1 MSVDSVGR
9 IAMAINGT
17 SYFSTIVIG
26 PGLSVNTIFD
36 GRCHHIAVKRSL
48 NDLSFFLDGNF
59 ISSSVINGNPSL
71 STNYFLRV
79 GTDNN
84 LSTASALQ
92 GKIEYIR
99 VWNLARKNADILID
113 MHRCLSSVTGLVT
126 TWSFE
131 QTPGN
136 VILDSSP
143 FLHHGLIIPQHGN
156 PVNYGPRFGPSICQ
170 MEECDLIAIEPASD
184 PNCNTPS
191 TFPYCSNTNLI
202 CNGDFEQ
209 ENSPAGS
216 FPNFAFDGC
225 TPQGSSN
232 EVVNW
237 CMVAGTPSYYA
248 RNPFN
253 INYGIPNNFITQNF
267 TPFCVGGIDTWNN
280 PTIVNDHYSVL
291 AYSQGNVDGIRTEL
305 ISPLVPHT
313 TYTLQFRSLC
323 VSNNQFPFPVNPTPL
338 KFELWD
344 TPNAGSGIPLNTITI
359 NNGCNWNLYRFS
371 FVAPANAN
379 LFSHLVVKVEG
390 AQNGNSI
397 YYFFVDDFE
406 LYPNTSA
413 YPRWMSGLGS
423 QRPCEITTDLVDN
436 VYFVG
441 YADHEITYPDGTVQ
455 GTPNTGSGFIASY
468 DPCGNVRWA
477 NNSNTPTVIYR
488 AVSFDN
494 IANPTRLLVAGQ
506 TTTGITI
513 ETYDP
518 SSGTLLTSVPVP
530 GSNTGDEI
538 ITSKTDAGGL
548 NWYILYQENGTGF
561 YYFIRYNITFNTVF
575 GPNLIPGIQNLND
588 FSINSLITGNVNR
601 VFLLSNSNVNSSILD
616 YNIATGIPLNT
627 NTFQPANGNQTEVLK
642 FTTIDQNNAG
652 ILCVGG
658 FYADCDVTYN
668 ANIIV
673 PNVPQGVAGLWS
685 NAFTFLFNPATSSVI
700 TGSGRYIGGNGDS
713 RTTKIV
719 ADPNGDFIATG
730 IVNTSNI
737 NVPVNTNF
745 SSGWIPNLNSR
756 GLFITKINSITGID
770 QWLKQGIS
778 TFIGTWQKDIVCG
791 NNGVIYGLGYLN
803 GTLDFL
809 QGDTW
814 SSTSQCDNTYV
825 LKIQETG
832 NNAVIER
839 MNGPNKPSSV
849 KNTPKTLG
857 YFLPEAPDLNDLL
870 NRHNFSS
877 GQIVDFS
884 GRIIID
890 FENNSVAGKYWD
902 KLNSGCFYL
911 RLHEKLTVS
920 TFLICK

>member
-1 MSVDSVGR
+1 MT
-9 IAMAINGT
+9 INGT
-17 SYFSTIVIG
+17 SYFSTLVNW
-26 PGLSVNTIFD
+26 PGLPVISIFD
-36 GRCHHIAVKRSL
+36 GRCHHVAVKRTL

-59 ISSSVINGNPSL
+59 ISSSVINGSPSL
-71 STNYFLRV
+71 TTPNFLRV
-79 GTDNN
+79 GMDNN
-84 LSTASALQ
+84 LSSTSALQ

-99 VWNLARKNADILID
+99 IWNFARNNADILID
-113 MHRCLSSVTGLVT
+113 MHRCLSTLTGLVAA
-126 TWSFE
+126 WSFE

-136 VILDSSP
+136 VILDASP
-143 FLHHGLIIPQHGN
+143 YLHHGLIIPQHGN
-156 PVNYGPRFGPSICQ
+156 PVNNGPRFYTSICQ
-170 MEECDLIAIEPASD
+170 MEACDLLVIEPSADPLCNASAVL
-184 PNCNTPS
+184 
-191 TFPYCSNTNLI
+191 PYCTNDNLI

-209 ENSPAGS
+209 ENSQGGPVAGS
-216 FPNFAFDGC
+216 YPNLAFDGC

-237 CMVAGTPSYYA
+237 CVVAGNPAYYG
-248 RNPFN
+248 RNPFSA
-253 INYGIPNNFITQNF
+253 NYGIPNNFITQNF
-267 TPFCVGGIDTWNN
+267 TPFCVGGIDTWNS
-280 PTIVNDHYSVL
+280 PTVVNDHYSVL
-291 AYSQGNVDGIRTEL
+291 SYQQGNVDGIRTEL

-313 TYTLQFRSLC
+313 TYTLQFRGLC
-323 VSNNQFPFPVNPTPL
+323 VSNNQFPFPINPTSL

-344 TPNAGSGIPLNTITI
+344 TPNAGLGYPLNNIII
-359 NNGCNWNLYRFS
+359 NNGCNWNQYSYS
-371 FVAPANAN
+371 FIAPANAN
-379 LFSHLVVKVEG
+379 LLSHLVVKVEG
-390 AQNGNSI
+390 TQNGNSI

-423 QRPCEITTDLVDN
+423 QRPCEITTDLTDN

-441 YADHEITYPDGTVQ
+441 YADHQIIYPNGIIQ

-477 NNSNTPTVIYR
+477 NNSNTPTVIYK

-494 IANPTRLLVAGQ
+494 MANRLLVASQ
-506 TTTGITI
+506 TNTGITI

-518 SSGTLLTSVPVP
+518 STGSLLSSVPVT

-538 ITSKTDAGGL
+538 ITSKTDVNGL
-548 NWYILYQENGTGF
+548 NWYILYQESGTGF
-561 YYFIRYNITFNTVF
+561 YYFIRYNITLNTITLPFLV
-575 GPNLIPGIQNLND
+575 QNFLTNISD
-588 FSINSLITGNVNR
+588 FSINSLLTGNLDR
-601 VFLLSNSNVNSSILD
+601 VFLISNMNNNNIID
-616 YNIATGIPLNT
+616 YDLNT
-627 NTFQPANGNQTEVLK
+627 QIVNNTFTFQPSNGNQTEVMK

-713 RTTKIV
+713 RATKII
-719 ADPNGDFIATG
+719 ADSNGDFIATG

-737 NVPVNTNF
+737 GVPVNTNF

-756 GLFITKINSITGID
+756 GFFITKLSGVTGID

-825 LKIQETG
+825 LKIQEAG

-839 MNGPNKPSSV
+839 IAESNEQSLA
-849 KNTPKTLG
+849 KNSTKTFG
-857 YFLPEAPDLNDLL
+857 YLLPQARDLNDLL

-884 GRIIID
+884 GKLITE
-890 FENNSVAGKYWD
+890 FGNMSVAAKYWGE
-902 KLNSGCFYL
+902 LSSGCYFL
-911 RLHEKLTVS
+911 RLNEKLAAS
-920 TFLICK
+920 TLLICK